1 MKTAKKHTLHGQLL
15 ITLLLIIGYCSIA
28 SSQGYFQQEVN
39 YTITVTLNDSLHELN
54 GYEEVQYINHSPDTL
69 QFLYFHLWPNAYSSN
84 DTPLAKQIF
93 SFSGK
98 QKLFKDPELRGYI
111 DSLDFMVNGL
121 SVSWELHPYTPDICE
136 IKLNSPLLP
145 GGEILITTPFH
156 VKIPKGVTSRLG
168 HIGQTYQITQWFPKP
183 AVYDRNGWHPMS
195 YLDQGEFY
203 SEYGDFDV
211 RITLP
216 EHYTVAS
223 SGDLQDSAEL
233 IRLDSL
239 AADTDWKSIRMLGK
253 TKKVPI
259 STTTKTLRY
268 TGENMHDFAW
278 FADRHFNVMK
288 GIIKLP
294 ESDRKVTI
302 WVMLTARQSRLWQ
315 NALIYT
321 NQAIM
326 DFSHMIGD
334 YPYNSFTLVQS
345 PLSAGLGM
353 EYPGLAVI
361 GPTKSAWTLENV
373 ITHEIAHSWFYAAL
387 GFNERRF
394 PFLDEGLSSTY
405 EDRLMK
411 DKYPE
416 KKLWE
421 IMLKSEK
428 QAKFLH
434 ADKLPAKA
442 LQELQWLIPARNNS
456 EQSLD
461 LPSTD
466 YNRFNY
472 GQMIYSKASMG
483 FTYLR
488 AYMGD
493 SLFDASMR
501 DFYMQWRFKHPAPDD
516 FRTAFEQPTEKDL
529 SWFFDDFVSTTKRID
544 YHIVKIEKQKIL
556 VKNRGE
562 MASPLIIAGLSGDSI
577 CFEKWIDGFSGEK
590 WIEIPKGDYSEIIID
605 PHHVMPERFRLNNN
619 IRTSGIFPKSD
630 PIQLQLLTG
639 IEDPEKI
646 PLMYAP
652 LVNWNRENGFM
663 AGVAIY
669 NGVITPKPIE
679 YLAIPFY
686 SFNHSKLAGF
696 GKISYNFTPYNNL
709 IRMATITLQG
719 TQFGAPGNMD
729 YRRLMAGLD
738 INFRKKKSIN
748 PIQHSIHGRFVMASD
763 LNQVLISQKAKMN
776 NYIQL
781 GYNFEKVSSVNPFN
795 LLVSFE
801 AGATYSKTN
810 LEFNYRKSYTG
821 RDKGLDIRFFTGAV
835 LKSSDSNNLFLLA
848 PSGRSGRELYL
859 YEGVY
864 PDRFTVFPGS
874 FLSRQTSFTE
884 GALVSPINQVLGYSN
899 WLMSVSISSSLPGFL
914 SKTGIKPFANLLLND
929 HGLSTIYQSPFFVEA
944 GLKAGLA
951 NIFEIYVPLLATGNI
966 QSVTRQVKD
975 RIRFVINLDLSK
987 KGKMLFGI

>member
-1 MKTAKKHTLHGQLL
+1 MRVIKKHTLLWQLL
-15 ITLLLIIGYCSIA
+15 IVLLLTVGFCPIA
-28 SSQGYFQQEVN
+28 SSKEYFQQKVN
-39 YTITVTLNDSLHELN
+39 YRISVTLNDSLHELSA
-54 GYEEVQYINHSPDTL
+54 YEEVQYTNNSPDTL
-69 QFLYFHLWPNAYSSN
+69 LVLYFHLWPNAYSNN

-98 QKLFKDPELRGYI
+98 QKLFKDPEPSGFI
-111 DSLDFMVNGL
+111 DSLEFRVDDL
-121 SVSWELHPYTPDICE
+121 PVSWNLHPDTPDICE
-136 IKLNSPLLP
+136 IRLNSPLLP
-145 GGEILITTPFH
+145 GGEISITTPFH

-216 EHYTVAS
+216 EHYTVAA
-223 SGDLQDSAEL
+223 SGDLQDSTEL

-239 AADTDWKSIRMLGK
+239 SADTDWKSIRMLGK

-259 STTTKTLRY
+259 STTTKTLHY

-278 FADRHFNVMK
+278 FADKHFNVMK

-326 DFSHMIGD
+326 DFSHLIGD

-361 GPTKSAWTLENV
+361 GPTKNAWTLENV

-411 DKYPE
+411 DKYHD

-442 LQELQWLIPARNNS
+442 LQELQWLIPVRNNS
-456 EQSLD
+456 EQSLN

-501 DFYMQWRFKHPAPDD
+501 DFYRQWRFKHPAPDD
-516 FRTAFEQPTEKDL
+516 FRTAFEKPTEKDL

-544 YHIVKIEKQKIL
+544 YKIVKIEKQQLL
-556 VKNRGE
+556 VKNKGE
-562 MASPLIIAGLSGDSI
+562 MASPLILAGLSGDSTH
-577 CFEKWIDGFSGEK
+577 FEKWIDGFTGER
-590 WIEIPKGDYSEIIID
+590 WIEIPKGDYTEIKID
-605 PHHVMPERFRLNNN
+605 PYHVMPERFRLN
-619 IRTSGIFPKSD
+619 
-630 PIQLQLLTG
+630 
-639 IEDPEKI
+639 
-646 PLMYAP
+646 
-652 LVNWNRENGFM
+652 
-663 AGVAIY
+663 
-669 NGVITPKPIE
+669 
-679 YLAIPFY
+679 
-686 SFNHSKLAGF
+686 
-696 GKISYNFTPYNNL
+696 
-709 IRMATITLQG
+709 
-719 TQFGAPGNMD
+719 
-729 YRRLMAGLD
+729 
-738 INFRKKKSIN
+738 
-748 PIQHSIHGRFVMASD
+748 
-763 LNQVLISQKAKMN
+763 
-776 NYIQL
+776 
-781 GYNFEKVSSVNPFN
+781 
-795 LLVSFE
+795 
-801 AGATYSKTN
+801 TN
-810 LEFNYRKSYTG
+810 
-821 RDKGLDIRFFTGAV
+821 
-835 LKSSDSNNLFLLA
+835 
-848 PSGRSGRELYL
+848 
-859 YEGVY
+859 
-864 PDRFTVFPGS
+864 
-874 FLSRQTSFTE
+874 
-884 GALVSPINQVLGYSN
+884 
-899 WLMSVSISSSLPGFL
+899 
-914 SKTGIKPFANLLLND
+914 
-929 HGLSTIYQSPFFVEA
+929 
-944 GLKAGLA
+944 
-951 NIFEIYVPLLATGNI
+951 
-966 QSVTRQVKD
+966 
-975 RIRFVINLDLSK
+975 
-987 KGKMLFGI
+987 